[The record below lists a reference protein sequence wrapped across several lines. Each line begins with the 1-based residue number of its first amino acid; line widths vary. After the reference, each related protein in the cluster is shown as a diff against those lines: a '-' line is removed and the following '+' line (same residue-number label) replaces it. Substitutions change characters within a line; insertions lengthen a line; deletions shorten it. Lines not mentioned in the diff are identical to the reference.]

1 MLPIDKEKMAL
12 ITGQSNYCY
21 KVMSF
26 GMKNVN
32 ASYQRLMDKTLVNL
46 IRCNVKSY
54 IDDMIVKSRRFL
66 ITQPISEKFSIH

>member
-12 ITGQSNYCY
+12 ITGQSNYSY